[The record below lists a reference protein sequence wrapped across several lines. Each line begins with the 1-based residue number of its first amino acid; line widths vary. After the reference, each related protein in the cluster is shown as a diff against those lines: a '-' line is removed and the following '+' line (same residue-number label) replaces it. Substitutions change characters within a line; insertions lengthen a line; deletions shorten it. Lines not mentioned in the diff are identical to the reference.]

1 MPYRVETFVGG
12 ELLVDVVPGPPP
24 DVMHHLVID
33 GRRWRV
39 LVVEHRIGDAPD
51 RLPLVVA
58 IVEADR

>member
-1 MPYRVETFVGG
+1 
-12 ELLVDVVPGPPP
+12 
-24 DVMHHLVID
+24 MHHLTID

-39 LVVEHRIGDAPD
+39 LDVEHRIGDAPD